1 MNFKNIGTL
10 EKRIFKFLYGP
21 KIFGKNHST
30 PSFLRTTSFGYFFA
44 KIDISEVFR
53 LQSRWMYCK
62 CLVALVK
69 LRAVLCI
76 LHKGELATF
85 IQHNNGLNKI
95 VNVLI
100 WSVGVIILNA
110 AEVKLVKFFV

>member
-1 MNFKNIGTL
+1 MNFKNIGKL

-30 PSFLRTTSFGYFFA
+30 PSFLRTTSFCYFFA
-44 KIDISEVFR
+44 KIDISEVIR
-53 LQSRWMYCK
+53 LQSRMYCK

-76 LHKGELATF
+76 LHKGELITF
-85 IQHNNGLNKI
+85 IQHNNGFNKI
-95 VNVLI
+95 VKVLI
-100 WSVGVIILNA
+100 
-110 AEVKLVKFFV
+110 